1 MENEVYMFAITA
13 VNQDGE
19 STVNAT
25 TMIQTNESSEYHRC
39 TCIIL

>member
-1 MENEVYMFAITA
+1 MENEVYVFAVTA

-19 STVNAT
+19 SMVNVT
-25 TMIQTNESSEYHRC
+25 TMIQTTESSEYHIY